1 MSIRQLTWRDLPQAV
16 GARIE
21 LGQRSEVADV

>member
-1 MSIRQLTWRDLPQAV
+1 VSIRQLTWRDLPQAV

-21 LGQRSEVADV
+21 LGERSEVADV